1 MEDHEIDRS
10 LEGVFSR
17 EIGYLFYYFH
27 HRQALSYELH
37 YFQNTFY
44 IYSLMLHT
52 ITWNIIESNYVR
64 AKYFIEERY

>member
-10 LEGVFSR
+10 LEGVVSR

-44 IYSLMLHT
+44 IS
-52 ITWNIIESNYVR
+52 
-64 AKYFIEERY
+64 KYLGIFRDEVIAIKE

>member
-44 IYSLMLHT
+44 IEFFGILFCFFLT
-52 ITWNIIESNYVR
+52 KN
-64 AKYFIEERY
+64 

>member
-10 LEGVFSR
+10 LEGVVSR

-44 IYSLMLHT
+44 IEFFALKKLK
-52 ITWNIIESNYVR
+52 ILNKFIIMFDQY
-64 AKYFIEERY
+64 